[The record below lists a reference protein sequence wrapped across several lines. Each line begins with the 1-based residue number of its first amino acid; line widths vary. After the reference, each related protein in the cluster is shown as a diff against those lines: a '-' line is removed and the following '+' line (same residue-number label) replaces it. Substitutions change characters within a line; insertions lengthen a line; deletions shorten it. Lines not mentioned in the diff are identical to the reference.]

1 MGCPAPRVWPAPFKH
16 DRHKEQTNMYQP
28 GGGPRQPELN
38 FDEIMAKI
46 RDGIGR
52 ISQRLGGGGVGLAAV
67 LVVGLIIVIWAATGI
82 YTTSPGEQA
91 VLRLFGNA
99 QDVPVTQNGLHW
111 WWPGPIG
118 KKDVLRTD
126 LVRRLELG
134 FRGGEGVGDTPVPV
148 EAQMI
153 SGDLNI
159 IDVQMVVQYDI
170 KDLTSFLFRVDD
182 PGEDAGVSRNIAPG
196 RPDGRTLK
204 DATEAALRLVVG
216 QRSLSEVL
224 AEERVN
230 LEIDTRT
237 KLQEILDGYET
248 GINIVSVELQKVEA
262 PSDVQPAFNDVL
274 QARQDKV
281 TAQNQAQAYENQVI
295 PEARGRAEQIIQPA
309 EAFKRARIERA
320 RGEADQFLSIL
331 AQFNA
336 RSVTLENVLQDTN
349 NADGDNDP
357 TTGIGLSDVSIIS
370 APDIDGDGF
379 DILVSGVTVLG
390 APECVF
396 TANEVLTTDAT
407 QTCGFS
413 TAFDAQSGNL
423 TIGEAFII
431 AYLGNEDLDI
441 PQFVGAG
448 PFNVRLSNK
457 ALDTDDADGD
467 SDPATGISA
476 ADITVV
482 DGPDGGEAPGVD
494 ISVSGFDPSTNIVTF
509 RVQSGE
515 TLQAGAQFTVQYLN
529 QENLTV
535 PATSLVTQ
543 ERLFLE
549 AMEEIL
555 PGINKIIVSPEAES
569 VLILGGQGGIV
580 PVPVGPAAP

>member
-1 MGCPAPRVWPAPFKH
+1 MF
-16 DRHKEQTNMYQP
+16 QP
-28 GGGPRQPELN
+28 GGGPRQPELD
-38 FDEIMAKI
+38 FEKIMGGI

-52 ISQRLGGGGVGLAAV
+52 VSQRLGGGGVGLAVA
-67 LVVGLIIVIWAATGI
+67 LFVGLIIVIWGATGV

-91 VLRLFGNA
+91 VLRLFGDA
-99 QDVPVTQNGLHW
+99 QDTPVTQNGLHW

-118 KKDVLRTD
+118 NKDVVRTD

-134 FRGGEGVGDTPVPV
+134 FRSADGVANTPVPV

-170 KDLTSFLFRVDD
+170 KNLSYFLFKVDD
-182 PGEDAGVSRNIAPG
+182 PGEDAGEQRNIPAG

-216 QRSLSEVL
+216 QRSLAEVL

-230 LEIDTRT
+230 LELDTGV
-237 KLQEILDGYET
+237 KLQEILDGYQT
-248 GINIVSVELQKVEA
+248 GINIISVQLQKVEA
-262 PSDVQPAFNDVL
+262 PAEVQAAFNDVL

-281 TAQNQAQAYENQVI
+281 TATNQAQAYENQVI

-320 RGEADQFLSIL
+320 QGEADQFLSIL
-331 AQFNA
+331 AQFND
-336 RSVTLENVLQDTN
+336 RSITLQNVLQDTD

-357 TTGIGLSDVSIIS
+357 ATGIGLSDVSMIS
-370 APDIDGDGF
+370 APDEDGDGF
-379 DILVSGVTVLG
+379 DILVSAINVLG
-390 APECVF
+390 AGECAF
-396 TANEVLTTDAT
+396 TANQVLSTDAT
-407 QTCGFS
+407 EICAFS
-413 TAFDAQSGNL
+413 ASFDAQSGDL
-423 TIGEAFII
+423 TIGESFSI
-431 AYLGNEDLDI
+431 AYLGNEDLTI

-457 ALDTDDADGD
+457 ALD
-467 SDPATGISA
+467 
-476 ADITVV
+476 ADIEVV
-482 DGPDGGEAPGVD
+482 DGPDGGAVSGVD
-494 ISVSGFDPSTNIVTF
+494 ISVSGFDASTNIVTL

-515 TLQAGAQFTVQYLN
+515 ALQAGDQFTVQYMN
-529 QENLTV
+529 REDLTV
-535 PATSLVTQ
+535 PSTSLVTQ
-543 ERLFLE
+543 ERLYLE

-580 PVPVGPAAP
+580 PVPLGPAAP

>member
-1 MGCPAPRVWPAPFKH
+1 MF
-16 DRHKEQTNMYQP
+16 QP
-28 GGGPRQPELN
+28 GGGPRQPELD
-38 FDEIMAKI
+38 FEKIMGGI

-52 ISQRLGGGGVGLAAV
+52 VSQRLGGGGVGLAVA
-67 LVVGLIIVIWAATGI
+67 LFVGLIIVIWGATGV

-91 VLRLFGNA
+91 VLRLFGDA
-99 QDVPVTQNGLHW
+99 QDTPVTQNGLHW

-118 KKDVLRTD
+118 NKDVVRTD

-134 FRGGEGVGDTPVPV
+134 FRSADGVANTPVPV

-170 KDLTSFLFRVDD
+170 KNLSYYLFKVDD
-182 PGEDAGVSRNIAPG
+182 PGEDAGEQRNIPAG

-216 QRSLSEVL
+216 QRSLAEVL

-230 LEIDTRT
+230 LELDTGV
-237 KLQEILDGYET
+237 KLQEILDGYQT
-248 GINIVSVELQKVEA
+248 GINIISVQLQKVEA
-262 PSDVQPAFNDVL
+262 PAEVQAAFNDVL

-281 TAQNQAQAYENQVI
+281 TATNQAQAYENQVI

-320 RGEADQFLSIL
+320 QGEADQFLSIL
-331 AQFNA
+331 AQFND
-336 RSVTLENVLQDTN
+336 RSITLQNVLQDTD
-349 NADGDNDP
+349 NADGDDDP
-357 TTGIGLSDVSIIS
+357 ATGIGLSDVSMIS
-370 APDIDGDGF
+370 APDEDGDGF
-379 DILVSGVTVLG
+379 DILISAINVLG
-390 APECVF
+390 AGECAF
-396 TANEVLTTDAT
+396 TANQVLSTDAT
-407 QTCGFS
+407 EICAFS
-413 TAFDAQSGNL
+413 ASFDAQSGDL
-423 TIGEAFII
+423 TIGESFSI
-431 AYLGNEDLDI
+431 AYLGNEDLTI

-457 ALDTDDADGD
+457 ALD
-467 SDPATGISA
+467 
-476 ADITVV
+476 ADIEVV
-482 DGPDGGEAPGVD
+482 DGPDGGAVSGVD
-494 ISVSGFDPSTNIVTF
+494 ISVSGFDASTNIVTL

-515 TLQAGAQFTVQYLN
+515 ALQAGDQFTVQYMN
-529 QENLTV
+529 REDLTV
-535 PATSLVTQ
+535 PSTSLVTQ
-543 ERLFLE
+543 ERLYLE

-580 PVPVGPAAP
+580 PVPLGPAAP

>member
-1 MGCPAPRVWPAPFKH
+1 M
-16 DRHKEQTNMYQP
+16 
-28 GGGPRQPELN
+28 
-38 FDEIMAKI
+38 
-46 RDGIGR
+46 
-52 ISQRLGGGGVGLAAV
+52 AAV
-67 LVVGLIIVIWAATGI
+67 LVVGLIVVIWAATGI

-99 QDVPVTQNGLHW
+99 QEIPVTQNGLHW

-118 KKDVLRTD
+118 KKDVVRTD

-134 FRGGEGVGDTPVPV
+134 FRSGDGVGDQPVPV

-170 KDLTSFLFRVDD
+170 KNLIHFLFRVDD
-182 PGEDAGVSRNIAPG
+182 PGEATGTSRNIAAG

-216 QRSLSEVL
+216 QRSLAEVL

-230 LEIDTRT
+230 LEIDTRE
-237 KLQEILDGYET
+237 KLQEILDGYQT
-248 GINIVSVELQKVEA
+248 GLNIVSVELQKVEA
-262 PSDVQPAFNDVL
+262 PAEVQAAFNDVL

-281 TAQNQAQAYENQVI
+281 TATNQAQAYENQVI
-295 PEARGRAEQIIQPA
+295 PEARGQAEQIIQPA

-320 RGEADQFLSIL
+320 QGEADQFLSIL
-331 AQFNA
+331 AQFND
-336 RSVTLENVLQDTN
+336 RSITLENVLQDTD
-349 NADGDNDP
+349 NADGDGDP

-390 APECVF
+390 APDCAF
-396 TANEVLTTDAT
+396 TAHEVLTTTAT

-413 TAFDAQSGNL
+413 TAFDAQSGDL
-423 TIGEAFII
+423 TIGEAFSI
-431 AYLGNEDLDI
+431 AYLGNEDMVI

-448 PFNVRLSNK
+448 PFSVRLSNP
-457 ALDTDDADGD
+457 ALDTDN
-467 SDPATGISA
+467 SDRDNDFATGITA

-482 DGPDGGEAPGVD
+482 DGPDGGEASGVD
-494 ISVSGFDPSTNIVTF
+494 ISVFGFDPSTNIVTF
-509 RVQSGE
+509 SVQSGE
-515 TLQAGAQFTVQYLN
+515 TIQAAAQFTVQYLN

-549 AMEEIL
+549 AMEDIL
-555 PGINKIIVSPEAES
+555 PGINKIIVSPEAET
-569 VLILGGQGGIV
+569 VLILGQGGIV
-580 PVPVGPAAP
+580 PVPLGPAAP

>member
-1 MGCPAPRVWPAPFKH
+1 MF
-16 DRHKEQTNMYQP
+16 QP
-28 GGGPRQPELN
+28 GGGPRQPELD
-38 FDEIMAKI
+38 FEKIMGGI

-52 ISQRLGGGGVGLAAV
+52 VSQRLGGGGVGLAVA
-67 LVVGLIIVIWAATGI
+67 LFVGLIIVIWGATGV

-91 VLRLFGNA
+91 VLRLFGDA
-99 QDVPVTQNGLHW
+99 QDTPVTQNGLHW

-118 KKDVLRTD
+118 NKDVVRTD

-134 FRGGEGVGDTPVPV
+134 FRSADGVANTPVPV

-170 KDLTSFLFRVDD
+170 KNLSYYLFKVDD
-182 PGEDAGVSRNIAPG
+182 PGEDAGDQRNIPAG

-216 QRSLSEVL
+216 QRSLAEVL

-230 LEIDTRT
+230 LELDTGV
-237 KLQEILDGYET
+237 KLQEILDGYQT
-248 GINIVSVELQKVEA
+248 GINIISVQLQKVEA
-262 PSDVQPAFNDVL
+262 PAEVQAAFNDVL

-281 TAQNQAQAYENQVI
+281 TATNQAQAYENQVI

-320 RGEADQFLSIL
+320 QGEADQFLSIL
-331 AQFNA
+331 AQFND
-336 RSVTLENVLQDTN
+336 RSITLQNVLQDTD
-349 NADGDNDP
+349 NADGDDDP
-357 TTGIGLSDVSIIS
+357 ATGIGLSDVSIIS
-370 APDIDGDGF
+370 APDEDGDGF
-379 DILVSGVTVLG
+379 DILVSAINVLG
-390 APECVF
+390 AGKCAF
-396 TANEVLTTDAT
+396 TANQVLSTDAT
-407 QTCGFS
+407 EICAFS
-413 TAFDAQSGNL
+413 ASFDAQSGDL
-423 TIGEAFII
+423 TIGESFSI
-431 AYLGNEDLDI
+431 AYLGNEDLTI

-457 ALDTDDADGD
+457 ALD
-467 SDPATGISA
+467 
-476 ADITVV
+476 ADIEVV
-482 DGPDGGEAPGVD
+482 DGPDGGAVSGVD
-494 ISVSGFDPSTNIVTF
+494 ISVSGFDASTNIVTL

-515 TLQAGAQFTVQYLN
+515 ALQAGDQFTVQYMN
-529 QENLTV
+529 REDLTV
-535 PATSLVTQ
+535 PSTSLVTQ
-543 ERLFLE
+543 ERLYLE

-580 PVPVGPAAP
+580 PVPLGPAAP